1 MVRYY
6 VDVVEDVPNYLT
18 DERAE
23 RPPQLRSIY
32 LPRIPQRLH
41 HLCIQHPH

>member
-1 MVRYY
+1 MVRYD
-6 VDVVEDVPNYLT
+6 VDAVRGIHTHLT
-18 DERAE
+18 DERTE

-41 HLCIQHPH
+41 HLRIQHPH